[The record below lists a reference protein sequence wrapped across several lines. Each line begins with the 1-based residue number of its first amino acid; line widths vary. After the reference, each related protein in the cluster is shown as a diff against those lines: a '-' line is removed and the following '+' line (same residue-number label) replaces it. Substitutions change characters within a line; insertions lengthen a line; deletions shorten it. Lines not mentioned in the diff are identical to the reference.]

1 MPAPVTTGGSE
12 TPQPALPRPKSGLA
26 RAFAALKPSH
36 SHTAF
41 TATLLLM
48 FSAMASRVIGLIRTK
63 YIAYLFGAHA
73 AADAFN
79 AAFQLPD
86 MISYFLVGGAASITF
101 VTMLTR
107 YKESGR
113 DAEGER
119 AMSVILTTMICVL
132 TVAIIAGEFAAP
144 WFVRSF
150 LRGFEADPAKA
161 ALCVQLSRILLI
173 APLFFFAGGVF
184 GSILLVRKQFNI
196 QAVTPLI
203 YNLGTILGGVLL
215 FHYVGVSSLAVG
227 TVAGAFCGP
236 FLMNAIGAHRAG
248 MRYKPMLDWSNPGLH
263 EWIRMSI
270 PLMLGVSLV
279 SADNWIINYFASHN
293 NGDVSLLT
301 YAKSLFAAPVSL
313 GQAAG
318 AASLPFL
325 ASLYGKAQSN
335 GDSRSFSNA
344 VNASASRIAA
354 FSILLTSLMVAMAG
368 PSVDLVFRGGR
379 FGQTE
384 ATHMA
389 TFFAI
394 FSFSLCFWSAQAIY
408 ARAFYA
414 AGNTVTP
421 LVASTIVTAVALVIY
436 KLLYTG
442 SGPVGL
448 ALASDIGIVIQTVTL
463 AVLLH
468 RRKMVSAS
476 GLDYRELGR
485 SLAAAIAS
493 YAALALLLHAWHPV
507 RRVGELLLLLVASAL
522 WLAVS
527 YAVLITLGSSL
538 PQQLT
543 GRFVRRKAA

>member
-1 MPAPVTTGGSE
+1 M
-12 TPQPALPRPKSGLA
+12 RK
-26 RAFAALKPSH
+26 AFAIFRPSH

-48 FSAMASRVIGLIRTK
+48 VSAMASRVVGLVRTK

-113 DAEGER
+113 EADGER
-119 AMSVILTTMICVL
+119 AMSVILTTMVCVL
-132 TVAIIAGEFAAP
+132 TVAIVAGEFAAP
-144 WFVRSF
+144 WFVSTF
-150 LRGFEADPAKA
+150 LSGFQADPAKA
-161 ALCVQLSRILLI
+161 ALCVKLSRILLI
-173 APLFFFAGGVF
+173 APIFFFAGGVF
-184 GSILLVRKQFNI
+184 GSVLLVRKQFNV

-215 FHYVGVSSLAVG
+215 FHYLGVSSLAVG

-236 FLMNAIGAHRAG
+236 FLMNAIGAHKAG
-248 MRYKPMLDWSNPGLH
+248 MRYKPALDWSNPGLH
-263 EWIRMSI
+263 EWVRMSI

-293 NGDVSLLT
+293 SGDVSLLT

-325 ASLYGKAQSN
+325 ATLYG
-335 GDSRSFSNA
+335 RSQTSDDPAAFSLA
-344 VNASASRIAA
+344 VNSSVSRIAA
-354 FSILLTSLMVAMAG
+354 FSILLTSLMVAMAA

-379 FGQTE
+379 FGQAE
-384 ATHMA
+384 AGQMA
-389 TFFAI
+389 LFFAV

-414 AGNTVTP
+414 AGNTMTP

-436 KLLYTG
+436 KLLYAS

-448 ALASDIGIVIQTVTL
+448 AVASDIGIAIQTVTL

-468 RRKMVSAS
+468 RRRMVSIAMV
-476 GLDYRELGR
+476 DYGELGR
-485 SLAAAIAS
+485 SIIAS
-493 YAALALLLHAWHPV
+493 VASFGALTLLHRAWHPN
-507 RRVGELLLLLVASAL
+507 RRAGELLLLLVASLL
-522 WLAVS
+522 WLCVS
-527 YAVLITLGSSL
+527 AAILFATGSSL
-538 PQQLT
+538 PRQLSS
-543 GRFVRRKAA
+543 RFARRRSV